1 MIETMKD
8 SQRPNCLRLLA
19 RLILCAIYTLG
30 LAGCDGHTR
39 IRGIVKNHNGAPVPN
54 VDVVLAHGERSVHAL
69 SSSDGSFHLLM
80 VHSPSNVKLTL
91 SLTRDG
97 YEPFNKTFHSHDNLT
112 TVDVTLQELP
122 EPTVGQVRKL
132 RLKGL
137 NAHEARELA
146 ELMCQQ
152 LPNTAAFPM
161 KSFLSGDDVHD
172 TLVLLSGFAQPCLV
186 DHLADSTWMPD
197 SRSEPLADFHA
208 GDAALWILSDAG
220 LDWDGV
226 ITPLLDPKKAKSIG
240 VFEYFD
246 WVNKRDHR
254 KVVQQS
260 VRLWLQQHPNCCGSE
275 RDFGDTE
282 IVPVYK
288 ITPQR
293 FAELQQAW
301 TKLQPGMDESL
312 ARRILGA
319 PDAVADPEHLDGIMD
334 LNRFEKSAEFYF
346 VENHTGKGG
355 KFDFRRRDPLRD
367 RYVIV
372 FYSGNGK
379 FARAFSN
386 VRELPPLYPQSEKRW
401 SAMIAASQTEM
412 QKEAH

>member
-1 MIETMKD
+1 MIDMNTPER
-8 SQRPNCLRLLA
+8 SRFSRSISLL
-19 RLILCAIYTLG
+19 IVCAIAIVSL
-30 LAGCDGHTR
+30 LGCDPYIH
-39 IRGIVKNHNGAPVPN
+39 ISGIVRNSHGAQVPN
-54 VDVVLAHGERSVHAL
+54 VDVTLAQGQRWINAL
-69 SSSDGSFHLLM
+69 SAEDGKFDLGT
-80 VHSPSNVKLTL
+80 VYSPSKKLTL

-97 YEPFNKTFHSHDNLT
+97 YQPFSKTFHSSGGRIT
-112 TVDVTLQELP
+112 IDVTLQELP

-132 RLKGL
+132 RIKGL
-137 NAHEARELA
+137 NAREARDLA

-172 TLVLLSGFAQPCLV
+172 TLVMLSGFARPCLV
-186 DHLADSTWMPD
+186 DHLTDSTWMPD
-197 SRSEPLADFHA
+197 SRSEPSADFHA

-226 ITPLLDPKKAKSIG
+226 ITPLLDPKKTKSIG

-254 KVVQQS
+254 RVVQQA
-260 VRLWLQQHPNCCGSE
+260 VKLWLQQHPNCCGSE

-293 FAELQQAW
+293 FAKLQQAW

-312 ARRILGA
+312 ARQLLG
-319 PDAVADPEHLDGIMD
+319 PSDGESNIEHMDGVVD
-334 LNRFEKSAEFYF
+334 YRDHEKSATFYF
-346 VENHTGKGG
+346 VETQGSATLKP
-355 KFDFRRRDPLRD
+355 DFRQRDSLRD

-372 FYSGNGK
+372 FFSFDGK
-379 FARAFSN
+379 LVRAFSN
-386 VRELPPLYPQSEKRW
+386 VPELPPIYPKSEKLW
-401 SAMIAASQTEM
+401 DAMIQASQIEM
-412 QKEAH
+412 QKEDH

>member
-1 MIETMKD
+1 MMSVIRD
-8 SQRPNCLRLLA
+8 PQRSNYLRFFGFLSF
-19 RLILCAIYTLG
+19 CAIATLA
-30 LAGCDGHTR
+30 LIGCDGYTH
-39 IRGIVKNHNGAPVPN
+39 INGIVKNQNGAPVPN
-54 VDVVLAHGERSVHAL
+54 VDVVLATGERSVQAL
-69 SSSDGSFHLLM
+69 SSSDGRFYVGM
-80 VHSPSNVKLTL
+80 VHAGTNVKLTL

-97 YEPFNKTFHSHDNLT
+97 YEPFHKALQSRDRLT
-112 TVDVTLQELP
+112 SLDITLQQLP

-132 RLKGL
+132 RIKGL
-137 NAHEARELA
+137 NAREARELA

-172 TLVLLSGFAQPCLV
+172 TLVLLSGFAQPCLI

-197 SRSEPLADFHA
+197 SRSEPMADFHV

-226 ITPLLDPKKAKSIG
+226 ITPLLDPKKTKSIG

-254 KVVQQS
+254 KVVQQA
-260 VRLWLQQHPNCCGSE
+260 VKLWLQQHPNCCGSE

-312 ARRILGA
+312 ARPLLG
-319 PDAVADPEHLDGIMD
+319 PSDGESNIEQMD
-334 LNRFEKSAEFYF
+334 GVMDYRSHEKSAAFYF
-346 VENHTGKGG
+346 VETQGSATLKP
-355 KFDFRRRDPLRD
+355 DFRQRDSLRD

-372 FYSGNGK
+372 FFSFDGK
-379 FARAFSN
+379 LVRAFSN
-386 VRELPPLYPQSEKRW
+386 VPELPPIYPKSEELW
-401 SAMIAASQTEM
+401 DAMIQASQTEM
-412 QKEAH
+412 QKEGR